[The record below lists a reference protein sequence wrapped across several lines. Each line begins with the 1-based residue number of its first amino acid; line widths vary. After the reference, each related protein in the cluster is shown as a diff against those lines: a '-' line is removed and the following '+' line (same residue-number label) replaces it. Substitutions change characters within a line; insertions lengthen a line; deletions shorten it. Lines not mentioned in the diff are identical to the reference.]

1 MSLADV
7 RYQDHAYLQ
16 VQRALAANRL
26 PHAYLFHGPHGVGK
40 ETFAHGLAQTLLC
53 DAPEDVSS
61 PSRACQQ
68 AGATGSDEATEVR
81 ATNEGPGTSDEST
94 KTKTC
99 PSVSSHR
106 VACGKC
112 KECELVHA
120 RTHPDLHVIFRQL
133 NREHPDADV
142 RKRKALI
149 ISVDVVREFIVKPIA
164 LKPTRGRI
172 KVFLVREA
180 DRMNEQAQN
189 ALLKTLEEPPG
200 SALLVLLVDSI
211 DRMLPTTLS
220 RCQVVRFDALPV
232 AFVEEKLAELVPG
245 LDSDRANWYAQSS
258 DGSRGAALDRIED
271 EWYELNGL
279 LLGDFAELAAK
290 RSDAIS
296 KQWLDSA
303 KALGA
308 KCRKRDPEMTETEA
322 VRRGLSAV
330 LQLSALWYADVL
342 RETQGESS
350 LVVNKAFQAQI
361 RKSSEALSA
370 ERCADAV
377 AWIALTERQL
387 SLNANTQLCIETLVS
402 DLSRMARGKTSLAG
416 N

>member
-1 MSLADV
+1 
-7 RYQDHAYLQ
+7 
-16 VQRALAANRL
+16 
-26 PHAYLFHGPHGVGK
+26 
-40 ETFAHGLAQTLLC
+40 
-53 DAPEDVSS
+53 
-61 PSRACQQ
+61 
-68 AGATGSDEATEVR
+68 
-81 ATNEGPGTSDEST
+81 
-94 KTKTC
+94 
-99 PSVSSHR
+99 
-106 VACGKC
+106 
-112 KECELVHA
+112 VHA

-133 NREHPDADV
+133 NRDHPDPVV

-149 ISVDVVREFIVKPIA
+149 ISVDVVREFIIKPIA

-172 KVFLVREA
+172 KVFVVREA

-232 AFVEEKLAELVPG
+232 AFVEEKLAELVPD
-245 LDSDRANWYAQSS
+245 LDGDRANWYAQSS
-258 DGSRGAALDRIED
+258 DGSLGTALERIED
-271 EWYELNGL
+271 EWYELNGQ
-279 LLGDFAELAAK
+279 LLGDLPELAAR

-308 KCRKRDPEMTETEA
+308 NCRKRDPEMTETEA
-322 VRRGLSAV
+322 TRRGLNAV

-361 RKSSEALSA
+361 SKSSETLSA

-377 AWIALTERQL
+377 ARIAQTERQL

-402 DLSRMARGKTSLAG
+402 DLSRMARGKTSLSG
-416 N
+416 NLFQT

>member
-7 RYQDHAYLQ
+7 RYQDHAFRQ

-40 ETFAHGLAQTLLC
+40 ETFANGLAQTLLC

-61 PSRACQQ
+61 LSRACQQ
-68 AGATGSDEATEVR
+68 AEGGGSDGATEVR
-81 ATNEGPGTSDEST
+81 ATNEGAGTSDEA
-94 KTKTC
+94 TKTC
-99 PSVSSHR
+99 ASVTGHR

-232 AFVEEKLAELVPG
+232 AFVREKLEELVPG
-245 LDSDRANWYAQSS
+245 LDSDRAAWYARSS
-258 DGSRGAALDRIED
+258 DGSLGATLERVED
-271 EWYELNGL
+271 EWYELNGQ
-279 LLGDFAELAAK
+279 LLGDLPELATR
-290 RSDAIS
+290 RSDVIT

-322 VRRGLSAV
+322 VRRGLNAV
-330 LQLSALWYADVL
+330 LQLCALWYADVL
-342 RETQGESS
+342 REMQGESS
-350 LVVNKAFQAQI
+350 LVVNTASQTQI
-361 RKSSEALSA
+361 RKSSESFDA

-377 AWIALTERQL
+377 ARIARTERQL
-387 SLNANTQLCIETLVS
+387 TLNANTQLCIETLVS
-402 DLSRMARGKTSLAG
+402 DLARMARGETSLAG
-416 N
+416 H

>member
-7 RYQDHAYLQ
+7 RYQDHAFRQ

-40 ETFAHGLAQTLLC
+40 ETFANGLAQTLLC

-61 PSRACQQ
+61 LSRACQQ
-68 AGATGSDEATEVR
+68 AGGAETV
-81 ATNEGPGTSDEST
+81 
-94 KTKTC
+94 
-99 PSVSSHR
+99 R

-133 NREHPDADV
+133 NREHPDPVV

-149 ISVDVVREFIVKPIA
+149 ISVDVVREFITKPIA

-172 KVFLVREA
+172 KVFVVREA
-180 DRMNEQAQN
+180 DRTNEQAQN

-232 AFVEEKLAELVPG
+232 AFVQEKLAELVPD
-245 LDSDRANWYAQSS
+245 LDGDRAAWYARSS
-258 DGSRGAALDRIED
+258 DGSLGAALERVEN
-271 EWYELNGL
+271 EWYELNGQ
-279 LLGDFAELAAK
+279 LLGDLPELATR
-290 RSDAIS
+290 RSDAIT

-308 KCRKRDPEMTETEA
+308 KCRK
-322 VRRGLSAV
+322 
-330 LQLSALWYADVL
+330 
-342 RETQGESS
+342 
-350 LVVNKAFQAQI
+350 
-361 RKSSEALSA
+361 
-370 ERCADAV
+370 
-377 AWIALTERQL
+377 
-387 SLNANTQLCIETLVS
+387 
-402 DLSRMARGKTSLAG
+402 
-416 N
+416 